1 MGRGPGDAASHAAA
15 AEAWYASAATDDG
28 TFDGT
33 NDRSSVAGVWR
44 RYGALRNERGKSALR
59 EAAEMSSGGGNG
71 ERAAADF
78 VLQCAETCYADASI
92 AFEKAKDRV
101 NAALVGLNRAQACR
115 ARAAWNLPRGVDG
128 EEKDDRWRLREFES
142 AAGHCRR
149 ALQSLRPAAGANPKR
164 GIDRRGNP
172 PETAV
177 SAARSELGKR
187 RARCRARVAATRER
201 SRRRDYME
209 EAVRVLQQGAADRSP
224 AAVTSL
230 SAAHY
235 HLGSLLADAALATG
249 DGAGAAGSVSGVDG
263 GNKFLPA
270 QRHLERALAGFP
282 PTTAPLDHA
291 RLRLRLATLADATGE
306 GVVRGGGG
314 GGAGVGHRESA
325 VGHLLRAGVAFGSA
339 PPGLDGERG
348 WTEAR
353 KETEELLLAVLKNL
367 VQCSVGGKRHGV
379 HRELYSRALR
389 GFGGSLRDFA
399 SGLGELEEVARLAH
413 VIR

>member
-1 MGRGPGDAASHAAA
+1 M
-15 AEAWYASAATDDG
+15 
-28 TFDGT
+28 
-33 NDRSSVAGVWR
+33 
-44 RYGALRNERGKSALR
+44 
-59 EAAEMSSGGGNG
+59 
-71 ERAAADF
+71 
-78 VLQCAETCYADASI
+78 
-92 AFEKAKDRV
+92 
-101 NAALVGLNRAQACR
+101 
-115 ARAAWNLPRGVDG
+115 
-128 EEKDDRWRLREFES
+128 
-142 AAGHCRR
+142 
-149 ALQSLRPAAGANPKR
+149 
-164 GIDRRGNP
+164 
-172 PETAV
+172 
-177 SAARSELGKR
+177 
-187 RARCRARVAATRER
+187 
-201 SRRRDYME
+201 
-209 EAVRVLQQGAADRSP
+209 
-224 AAVTSL
+224 
-230 SAAHY
+230 
-235 HLGSLLADAALATG
+235 ADAALATG
-249 DGAGAAGSVSGVDG
+249 DGTGAAVSASGVDG

>member
-1 MGRGPGDAASHAAA
+1 
-15 AEAWYASAATDDG
+15 
-28 TFDGT
+28 
-33 NDRSSVAGVWR
+33 
-44 RYGALRNERGKSALR
+44 
-59 EAAEMSSGGGNG
+59 MSSGGDG
-71 ERAAADF
+71 EKAAADF
-78 VLQCAETCYADASI
+78 VLQCAETCYADAST

-115 ARAAWNLPRGVDG
+115 ARAAWNLPRTVATSRLIEAEPDPRGRG
-128 EEKDDRWRLREFES
+128 RENDDRWRLGEFEA

-149 ALQSLRPAAGANPKR
+149 ALQSLQPAAGSERGSRRQR
-164 GIDRRGNP
+164 GIDRKGGNP
-172 PETAV
+172 PPAVV
-177 SAARSELGKR
+177 SAARSELGNAALAAGLELR
-187 RARCRARVAATRER
+187 RLGDVSGAITR
-201 SRRRDYME
+201 ME
-209 EAVRVLQQGAADRSP
+209 EAVRVLQGAVDRSP
-224 AAVTSL
+224 AAVASL

-235 HLGSLLADAALATG
+235 HLGSLLADAALARE
-249 DGAGAAGSVSGVDG
+249 DGAGAGVGSFGSVSGVDG

-291 RLRLRLATLADATGE
+291 RLRLRLAALADATGE

-314 GGAGVGHRESA
+314 GAAGVGHRESA
-325 VGHLLRAGVAFGSA
+325 VAHLLRAGAAFGSA

-367 VQCSVGGKRHGV
+367 VQCSVGGKRHGG

-399 SGLGELEEVARLAH
+399 SGLGELEEAARLAH